1 MNFQKLCSVILE
13 SKKKDAPRLGA
24 LGKRVADAAGPA
36 GYAGGSS
43 GFGQPVERVPLTRW
57 EWAKSSGGKYSESGA
72 AAEKSAF
79 REIGNAFRLMSMDAG
94 FEKSFQNMLR
104 TMEKR
109 DGYKNIKLKKNEDST
124 GEEEHVKYDE
134 EGAIKK
140 LPALVQ
146 KTGGEAESRREIMD
160 RLKTEVID
168 VYNSATDE
176 DRDQVLMDISSTTAK
191 IKSLKS
197 IIKKTKDDA
206 KKANYEKT
214 LSELEGELDELTMLK
229 ATIFM
234 TPSQLKQATN
244 QYEEFKSEFE
254 KYQAA
259 FEKYTQEYDEVIART
274 TKIDQHN
281 KDLSDRRVEAFKTLL
296 IASAQTLLIEAEA
309 EMARRKISTEL
320 PAEPT
325 IWDKVPKTLEKE
337 VAMLRDLANLDP
349 NVNPILGYL
358 EVLTRDYDA
367 MKAAL
372 GDRELDSNVN
382 VTIMR
387 NFQALPFVRL
397 GKMYYDIKRS
407 KEFAARKMKFSS
419 NTESNSNLGD
429 DVSTTAYKELMSIFN
444 SIKTDKDILNKVTS
458 DSAIVNLKDLIN
470 KSPIDNNS
478 KEAIEIA
485 IEYASEMNDI
495 RNIKTKL
502 QNSMKAAGHDTSINE
517 SFTNFTNRLLN
528 EFTFDQDDYELDI
541 LELKSL
547 KKRH

>member
-109 DGYKNIKLKKNEDST
+109 DGYKNIKLKKNEDSA
-124 GEEEHVKYDE
+124 GEEEHIKYDE

-197 IIKKTKDDA
+197 IINKTKDDA
-206 KKANYEKT
+206 KKANHEKT

-234 TPSQLKQATN
+234 TPSQLKQVSN

-309 EMARRKISTEL
+309 EMARRKISKDL

-325 IWDKVPKTLEKE
+325 VWDKVPKTLEKE

-349 NVNPILGYL
+349 NINPILGYL

-429 DVSTTAYKELMSIFN
+429 DAYIKLRNILKSATDDASFN
-444 SIKTDKDILNKVTS
+444 ANVKSPNAKKHIDDLVDLLPISDADKGSIKQT
-458 DSAIVNLKDLIN
+458 LKFAIN
-470 KSPIDNNS
+470 KSMIKPTID
-478 KEAIEIA
+478 ALGR
-485 IEYASEMNDI
+485 M
-495 RNIKTKL
+495 
-502 QNSMKAAGHDTSINE
+502 MKNAGYEPVNE
-517 SFTNFTNRLLN
+517 SFDVVFENYLN
-528 EFTFDQDDYELDI
+528 TFTFDQDDYELDI

>member
-429 DVSTTAYKELMSIFN
+429 DAYIKLRSILKSATDDASFNANVKSPNAKEHIEKLVDLLPISDADKG
-444 SIKTDKDILNKVTS
+444 SIKQT
-458 DSAIVNLKDLIN
+458 LKFAIN
-470 KSPIDNNS
+470 KSMIKPTID
-478 KEAIEIA
+478 ALGR
-485 IEYASEMNDI
+485 M
-495 RNIKTKL
+495 
-502 QNSMKAAGHDTSINE
+502 MKSAGYEEVNE
-517 SFTNFTNRLLN
+517 SFDVVFENYLN
-528 EFTFDQDDYELDI
+528 TFTFDQDDYELDI

>member
-1 MNFQKLCSVILE
+1 MNFEKLCSVILE
-13 SKKKDAPRLGA
+13 AKNELPGA
-24 LGKRVADAAGPA
+24 RYHSAKTASGPK
-36 GYAGGSS
+36 GFSS
-43 GFGQPVERVPLTRW
+43 GSAGFSKQEERTPLTRW
-57 EWAKSSGGKYSESGA
+57 EWAKSSGGKYGESGA

-109 DGYKNIKLKKNEDST
+109 DGYKNIKLKKNEYST
-124 GEEEHVKYDE
+124 GEEENIKYDE

-160 RLKTEVID
+160 KLKTEVID

-176 DRDQVLMDISSTTAK
+176 DRDQVLLDLSSTAAK

-197 IIKKTKDDA
+197 IIKKTKDEV
-206 KKANYEKT
+206 KKANYEKN
-214 LSELEGELDELTMLK
+214 LSELESELDELTMLK

-234 TPSQLKQATN
+234 TPSQLKQVSN

-254 KYQAA
+254 KYQTA

-309 EMARRKISTEL
+309 EMVRRKINKDL
-320 PAEPT
+320 PTEPT

-337 VAMLRDLANLDP
+337 VAMLRDLASLDP
-349 NVNPILGYL
+349 NINPILGYL

-367 MKAAL
+367 MKAGL
-372 GDRELDSNVN
+372 GERELDSNVN

-419 NTESNSNLGD
+419 NTESNSNASNDAYVALRNILKSVTDDASFNTNVKSPNAKTHIGELIALLPISDVDKGSLGN
-429 DVSTTAYKELMSIFN
+429 AFKF
-444 SIKTDKDILNKVTS
+444 
-458 DSAIVNLKDLIN
+458 AIN
-470 KSPIDNNS
+470 KS
-478 KEAIEIA
+478 
-485 IEYASEMNDI
+485 M
-495 RNIKTKL
+495 IKPTL
-502 QNSMKAAGHDTSINE
+502 DALGRMMKSAGYEPVNE
-517 SFTNFTNRLLN
+517 SFDVVFEKFLN
-528 EFTFDQDDYELDI
+528 QFTFDEDDYELDM
-541 LELKSL
+541 LELQSM

>member
-72 AAEKSAF
+72 AVEKSAF

-160 RLKTEVID
+160 KLKTEVID

-234 TPSQLKQATN
+234 TPSQLKQVSN

-309 EMARRKISTEL
+309 EMARRKINTEL
-320 PAEPT
+320 PTEPT

-358 EVLTRDYDA
+358 ELLTRDYDT

-429 DVSTTAYKELMSIFN
+429 DAYIQLRSMLKSATDDASFNANVKSPNAKKRIEELVDLLPISDADKG
-444 SIKTDKDILNKVTS
+444 SIKQT
-458 DSAIVNLKDLIN
+458 LKFAIN
-470 KSPIDNNS
+470 KS
-478 KEAIEIA
+478 
-485 IEYASEMNDI
+485 M
-495 RNIKTKL
+495 IKPTVDAL
-502 QNSMKAAGHDTSINE
+502 GRMMKSAGYEPVNE
-517 SFTNFTNRLLN
+517 SFDVVFENYLN
-528 EFTFDQDDYELDI
+528 TFTFDQDDYELDI